1 MNKMDVYQEPFSIKF
16 LHFCVV
22 HIRGQMLSHA
32 TSYRYRSQKS
42 ILCYINRLQ
51 VQAQRLH
58 VKLAYSAIYIYA
70 SNITPS
76 PPGPRV
82 WGWGQGVQSE
92 FLLIFFMEI
101 NWGNK
106 N

>member
-58 VKLAYSAIYIYA
+58 VKLVYSALYMQVIQYYA
-70 SNITPS
+70 PW
-76 PPGPRV
+76 P
-82 WGWGQGVQSE
+82 QGVGLGPGGPE
-92 FLLIFFMEI
+92 RVFAHIFY
-101 NWGNK
+101 GNK
-106 N
+106 LG